1 MTALPDHQKTP
12 SVALESLDALWFQ
25 VAGTL
30 CNLEC
35 THCFISCGPKNDRFG
50 YMSCAAVEQLLEQSV
65 AWGTR
70 EYYFTGGE
78 PFLNRELVDMLIRT
92 LMFGPATV
100 LTNATVLPAEGLQ
113 RLRVAES
120 QSPFS
125 LEFRVSIDGPT
136 AESNDAIRGERSF
149 QRALNGVGL
158 MVDAGFLPIITMTRI
173 WDEADDA
180 QVLQSFRQM
189 LSEVGYR
196 RPRLKIL
203 PRLQLGAEATRT
215 AGYGPHDRVTN
226 QMLEGYDVQQLIC
239 SHSRVATDHGIYV
252 CPILLDSPDARLGQ
266 TLDEANVEYPLS
278 HGACMTCY
286 QYGAICSNLSSL
298 PQGDR

>member
-1 MTALPDHQKTP
+1 VTAPAKHQESP

-35 THCFISCGPKNDRFG
+35 THCFISCGPKNDNFG
-50 YMSCAAVEQLLEQSV
+50 YMSFDTVQQLLEQSV
-65 AWGTR
+65 SWGTR

-92 LMFGPATV
+92 LSFGPATV
-100 LTNATVLPAEGLQ
+100 LTNATVLSTGSLQ
-113 RLRVAES
+113 QLREAES
-120 QSPFS
+120 QSPYS

-136 AESNDAIRGERSF
+136 AESNDAVRGEGSF

-158 MVDAGFLPIITMTRI
+158 LVAAGFLPIITMTRI
-173 WDEADDA
+173 WDAADDVK
-180 QVLQSFRQM
+180 VLHAFQQ
-189 LSEVGYR
+189 LLLAVGYD

-215 AGYGPHDRVTN
+215 SGYGPRERVTPR
-226 QMLEGYDVQQLIC
+226 MLEGYDVQHLIC
-239 SHSRVATDHGIYV
+239 SHSRVATDRGIYV
-252 CPILLDSPDARLGQ
+252 CPILLDSPDARLGR
-266 TLDEANVEYPLS
+266 TLDEANVAYPLS

-286 QYGAICSNLSSL
+286 QYGAICSNLSSI